1 MSKKPSEVKSLKVG
15 KYVIIDD
22 EPCKVLSI
30 STSSPGKHGAAKA
43 RIDARGLFD
52 DQKRTIVK
60 PVNARIDVPI
70 LDKRKGQVLSVSG
83 SEVQLMDLES
93 YETMDIPNPDN
104 IEVRKVQALR
114 GERSFTL
121 VFPKQGCS
129 NIRYELIFMAESEK
143 G

>member
-1 MSKKPSEVKSLKVG
+1 MSKKPSEVRLLKVG

-22 EPCKVLSI
+22 EPCKILNI

-52 DQKRTIVK
+52 EQKRTIIK
-60 PVNARIDVPI
+60 PVNAKIDVPI

-83 SEVQLMDLES
+83 SEVQLMDLET

-104 IEVRKVQALR
+104 VEVVEGGETSYMIVLGRKKITGSR
-114 GERSFTL
+114 
-121 VFPKQGCS
+121 
-129 NIRYELIFMAESEK
+129 
-143 G
+143 

>member
-1 MSKKPSEVKSLKVG
+1 MSKKPSEVRLLKVG

-22 EPCKVLSI
+22 EPCKILNI

-52 DQKRTIVK
+52 EQKRTIIK
-60 PVNARIDVPI
+60 PVNAKIDVPI

-83 SEVQLMDLES
+83 SEVQLMDLET

-104 IEVRKVQALR
+104 VEVVEGGETSYMIVLGRKKITGPR
-114 GERSFTL
+114 
-121 VFPKQGCS
+121 
-129 NIRYELIFMAESEK
+129 
-143 G
+143 